1 MGHAGKAGVGELE
14 LSWDS
19 FGDPDDPALV
29 LVMGLGADRGYWRDP
44 FCEAI
49 AALGRRVIRFDNRD
63 VGESTRLNHLDVPNA
78 AKLILARRFGRTTNV
93 PYHLEDMADDV
104 VGLLDA
110 LNIERAD
117 LVGASMGGMIV
128 QEAAIRSPG
137 RVRSLTSIMSTT
149 GSTRVPWPRL
159 RGLIWLARPSPL
171 ELEARV
177 KHFKRLRIYI
187 EGGYYVPDDAD
198 REAQCR
204 IDIARMGFDAR
215 GSARQFAA
223 VAMQRDR
230 TEDLRQLDV
239 PTLVVHGRRDPLVR
253 PKCGQA
259 TADAIPGARLAWFEH
274 MGHVIAPELYEPIAD
289 AIRDNARRGE

>member
-104 VGLLDA
+104 V
-110 LNIERAD
+110 
-117 LVGASMGGMIV
+117 
-128 QEAAIRSPG
+128 G